1 MVDIISLNS
10 KKSFGEDKNLENLKQ
25 ICKSEKVVIAYGHF
39 SSIHPGH
46 IRYLQNAKDY
56 GTKLTVVLIGD
67 GNGDEGK
74 KFPFTCRER
83 STSLALLN
91 ICDFIVE
98 LKDNELD
105 LIIDYLS
112 PSRIIFGTDYRNS
125 KDENIIKAIKTARRI
140 NTSISYDSGETTYA
154 STDLLKDSE
163 SSIDKKRKEQLIK
176 ACIRQSVKVKD
187 LCKKID
193 QFKDTAILII
203 GDSIIDE
210 YSACEALGMS
220 SEAPVVV
227 VKELDSELYVGGAA
241 VVSLHINELGG
252 NCHFVSVTGDDY
264 LSDKVKNYL
273 NEKNIKT
280 YLFKDKSRPTTY
292 KKRYMVENQKLF
304 RVSKLEDKPISFDL
318 EKDIIAEI
326 ETIIPQVK
334 GIVIS
339 DFNYGV
345 ITSNILEA
353 IRSLAKKYNVKV
365 FADSQCSSQVGSVTK
380 FNDIDL
386 LCPNER
392 EARISLQNKTSGIES
407 LASQLFIECNLTNL
421 LMKIGSQGF
430 IAYQGGN
437 NSALTKQHFPA
448 LSSNPVDVT
457 GAGDSLISC
466 MAVAISSGVSLMDAS
481 VIGTFISSIAVE
493 SIGNKPISSNTL
505 KNKIQE
511 YLKEYL

>member
-1 MVDIISLNS
+1 MVEIIQLDPNTPF
-10 KKSFGEDKNLENLKQ
+10 KADNNLHKLKEL
-25 ICKSEKVVIAYGHF
+25 CKSEKVVITYGHF

-46 IRYLQNAKDY
+46 IRYLRNAREY
-56 GTKLTVVLIGD
+56 GTKLIVVLIGD
-67 GNGDEGK
+67 GNLDKGIN
-74 KFPFTCRER
+74 FPFTCRER
-83 STSLALLN
+83 SSSLALLN
-91 ICDFIVE
+91 LCDFIIE
-98 LKDNELD
+98 LKDNEFAS
-105 LIIDYLS
+105 IISYLS
-112 PSRIIFGTDYRNS
+112 PDRIIFGTDYRDS
-125 KDENIIKAIKTARRI
+125 KDKNIIDAINTARKIDTRV
-140 NTSISYDSGETTYA
+140 SYDSGETIYA

-163 SSIDKKRKEQLIK
+163 SSIDLKRKEQLIK
-176 ACIRQSVKVKD
+176 ACNRQSIKVKD
-187 LCKKID
+187 LCKRID
-193 QFKDTAILII
+193 QFQNTSILII

-227 VKELDSELYVGGAA
+227 VKELDSEIYVGGAA
-241 VVSLHINELGG
+241 VVALHINELGG
-252 NCHFVSVTGDDY
+252 NCHFVSVTGEDY
-264 LSDKVKNYL
+264 LSDSVKNYL
-273 NEKNIKT
+273 NEKNINT

-304 RVSKLEDKPISFDL
+304 RVSKLEDKPINSDI
-318 EKDIIAEI
+318 ENEIIAKIEEI
-326 ETIIPQVK
+326 FPTIK

-345 ITSNILEA
+345 ITTNILEA
-353 IRSLAKKYNVKV
+353 IRSLAKKYKVKV

-407 LASQLFIECNLTNL
+407 LASQLFRECNLTNL

-430 IAYQGGN
+430 IAYEGFN
-437 NSALTKQHFPA
+437 KEDLTKQHFPA

-466 MAVAISSGVSLMDAS
+466 MAIAISSGVPLMDAS
-481 VIGTFISSIAVE
+481 VLGTFISSIAVE
-493 SIGNKPISSNTL
+493 SLGNKPISSMVL
-505 KNKIQE
+505 KSKIQE
-511 YLKEYL
+511 YFKEYL